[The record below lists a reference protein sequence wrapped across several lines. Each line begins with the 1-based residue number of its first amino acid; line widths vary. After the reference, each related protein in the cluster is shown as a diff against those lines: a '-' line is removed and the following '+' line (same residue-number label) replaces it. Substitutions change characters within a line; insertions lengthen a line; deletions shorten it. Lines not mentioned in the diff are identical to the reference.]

1 MESKINRGDVEKLKS
16 DKDILKTTMYNK
28 LVTKFKGIEGKIP
41 SVAGLFIKF
50 QYDTDKVNLEK
61 KLWRCW

>member
-1 MESKINRGDVEKLKS
+1 
-16 DKDILKTTMYNK
+16 MYNK